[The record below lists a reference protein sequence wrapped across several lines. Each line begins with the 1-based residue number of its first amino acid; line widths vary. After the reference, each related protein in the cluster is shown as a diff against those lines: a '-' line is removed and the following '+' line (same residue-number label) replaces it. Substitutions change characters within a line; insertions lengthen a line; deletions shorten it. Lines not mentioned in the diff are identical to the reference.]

1 VIAGIVLA
9 AGTSSRMGRPKLL
22 LPLAGKPVLQHV
34 LDALTGA
41 PVDEIVVVLGP
52 DPDGVR
58 TAVASPPRTRFV
70 VNDRYTEGQST
81 SLRTGLTAA
90 GEDVEAA
97 IVLLG
102 DQPGVR
108 PDAIA
113 AVAAAFLEHPQ
124 GAAVVQATYEG
135 RPGHPT
141 LLARAVW
148 GEIAGGPA
156 DEGAREWIGRNPDRA
171 SQEAVRGGLTGLRKA
186 RKGSEQMAQS
196 RRCQDT
202 GKADSIGA
210 ATRDC
215 GANH

>member
-1 VIAGIVLA
+1 VIAGVVLA

-34 LDALTGA
+34 LDALTVA

-52 DPDGVR
+52 EPDAVR
-58 TAVASPPRTRFV
+58 TIVTPPARTRFV
-70 VNDRYTEGQST
+70 VNDGYAEGQST
-81 SLRTGLTAA
+81 SLRTGLSAA

-102 DQPGVR
+102 DQPGIR

-113 AVAAAFLEHPQ
+113 AVAAAFLDDPRRA
-124 GAAVVQATYEG
+124 GVVQATYGG

-148 GEIAGGPA
+148 QEVAGGPA
-156 DEGAREWIGRNPDRA
+156 DEGAREWIGRHPDQRLEVEVGGRPPADIDTQDDYERLRA
-171 SQEAVRGGLTGLRKA
+171 LFEGT
-186 RKGSEQMAQS
+186 
-196 RRCQDT
+196 
-202 GKADSIGA
+202 
-210 ATRDC
+210 
-215 GANH
+215 